1 MNPITGGIHWLA
13 NVAGAIFFAAT
24 SMQVVELILA
34 KDDPKRLF
42 ECFSVLSFCGMG
54 IIKLI
59 SLRRN
64 EKSWR
69 YLLNESAQLEI
80 EELKEER
87 NPSPLEYDSDNE
99 NNIIVSKYA
108 KRYSKSFKFT
118 FTLLPRIYSF
128 TAIIFIVSPFIQ
140 YALWQLKGQKTVD
153 YPHILPVW
161 VPFAERSIFW
171 YILSVTLETIAAI
184 YCVCVHIAF
193 DLTIVGLMIFIHG
206 QFSLLHA
213 KSEQIASSG
222 KECTLSSARDVR
234 AHMRIKNCHRF
245 HIALIQIVKQLNLLT
260 KNILGFYF
268 WLATVTLCSVAVQL
282 KSDLSTTQL
291 ISLLQYMG
299 ATLTQLFLYC
309 NYGDSVLNMSSAGI
323 GRGPQGSAW
332 WCLSPRVRKELLL
345 LMMGMSRRYQLY
357 AGPFFSL
364 NLPSFIQIVRTAY
377 SYYAVLRQK
386 ST

>member
-1 MNPITGGIHWLA
+1 MDPRAGGIHWLA
-13 NVAGAIFFAAT
+13 NLAGAIFVAAT

-34 KDDPKRLF
+34 KDDPKHLF

-54 IIKLI
+54 IIKLF
-59 SLRRN
+59 SLRGDG
-64 EKSWR
+64 KQWR
-69 YLLNESAQLEI
+69 TLLNEAARLEL

-87 NPSPLEYDSDNE
+87 NPSTLEYESDNE
-99 NNIIVSKYA
+99 NDFSVTKYTS
-108 KRYSKSFKFT
+108 RYNKSFNFT
-118 FTLLPRIYSF
+118 FTLLSRIYSF
-128 TAIIFIVSPFIQ
+128 TAVIFIISPFIQ
-140 YALWQLKGQKTVD
+140 YTLWQMKGQKTVD

-161 VPFAERSIFW
+161 APFDEMSTIW
-171 YILSVTLETIAAI
+171 YILSVVLETVAAV

-213 KSEQIASSG
+213 KSEQIAGSG
-222 KECTLSSARDVR
+222 KECTLSRARDER
-234 AHMRIKNCHRF
+234 AHIRIKNCHRS
-245 HIALIQIVKQLNLLT
+245 HIVLVNLVKQLNKLT
-260 KNILGFYF
+260 MNILGFYF
-268 WLATVTLCSVAVQL
+268 WLATITLCSVAVQL
-282 KSDLSTTQL
+282 KSDLRTTQL

-309 NYGDSVLNMSSAGI
+309 NYGDAVLNMSSAGT
-323 GRGPQGSAW
+323 GRGPQGCAW
-332 WCLSPRVRKELLL
+332 CCISPRVRKELLL
-345 LMMGMSRRYQLY
+345 LMMGMSRRYQLH
-357 AGPFFSL
+357 AGPFCSL

>member
-1 MNPITGGIHWLA
+1 MDPITGGVHWLA
-13 NVAGAIFFAAT
+13 NVAAAIFFVAT
-24 SMQVVELILA
+24 SLQVVELILA
-34 KDDPKRLF
+34 KDDPKHLF
-42 ECFSVLSFCGMG
+42 ECFSVLSFCSMG

-59 SLRRN
+59 SLRCDGKQWQN
-64 EKSWR
+64 
-69 YLLNESAQLEI
+69 LLKEAAQLEI
-80 EELKEER
+80 DELKEER
-87 NPSPLEYDSDNE
+87 NPSTVEYESDDE
-99 NNIIVSKYA
+99 NDFAISKYTS
-108 KRYSKSFKFT
+108 RYNKSFNFT
-118 FTLLPRIYSF
+118 FTLLSRIYSF
-128 TAIIFIVSPFIQ
+128 TAVIYIVSPFIQ
-140 YALWQLKGQKTVD
+140 YTLWQMKGQNSVE

-161 VPFAERSIFW
+161 APFADMNMFW
-171 YILSVTLETIAAI
+171 YILSIGLETVAAI

-213 KSEQIASSG
+213 KSEQIAGSG
-222 KECTLSSARDVR
+222 KACTLRRARDER

-245 HIALIQIVKQLNLLT
+245 HIVLVNLLKQLNQLT

-309 NYGDSVLNMSSAGI
+309 NYGDEVLNMSSAGT
-323 GRGPQGSAW
+323 GRGPAGSAW

-345 LMMGMSRRYQLY
+345 LMMGMSRCYQLH
-357 AGPFFSL
+357 AGPFCSL

>member
-1 MNPITGGIHWLA
+1 MREKHNDLVTLVWQSLRNAGLFKNPMTGGIHWLA

-69 YLLNESAQLEI
+69 NLLNESAQLEI

-99 NNIIVSKYA
+99 NNIFVSKYA

-153 YPHILPVW
+153 YPHILPAW

-213 KSEQIASSG
+213 KSEQIAGSG
-222 KECTLSSARDVR
+222 KECTLSRARDVR

-245 HIALIQIVKQLNLLT
+245 HIALIQ
-260 KNILGFYF
+260 
-268 WLATVTLCSVAVQL
+268 
-282 KSDLSTTQL
+282 
-291 ISLLQYMG
+291 
-299 ATLTQLFLYC
+299 
-309 NYGDSVLNMSSAGI
+309 
-323 GRGPQGSAW
+323 
-332 WCLSPRVRKELLL
+332 
-345 LMMGMSRRYQLY
+345 
-357 AGPFFSL
+357 
-364 NLPSFIQIVRTAY
+364 
-377 SYYAVLRQK
+377 
-386 ST
+386 